1 MRKNNQNNNDKSGN
15 QNDDMIQ
22 NTTNDLYKLIQ
33 YSTLFRLKNRRINVY
48 CQHSQEECCDHCCE
62 DECVKCSDPPNRRI
76 QSSYDGIP
84 GPQGTAGPAGRVGPQ
99 GPAGPEGP
107 SGPPGTAGPA
117 GSCWSCWAHWPAGPP
132 GPTGL
137 TGRVG
142 PPGQVGP
149 AGPAGPAGSDG
160 LAGQVGPQGPPGPG
174 GPTGPQ
180 GPGGPAGPA
189 GPEGPQGLPG
199 PAGPAGPQG
208 QAGPAGPQ
216 GAQGQAGPAGPQGPA
231 GTGITGFVYLFDTS
245 EQVQI
250 PQNGEVT
257 FNTNGHINP
266 IGFVLHTERTGPI
279 MITQSGT
286 YLIQWEVNVDQGSS
300 AFALFR
306 GIVQIPGSNYGSIL
320 GHHSYKGQVISALT
334 TGDILTLRNISSP
347 ITLRNTIAATGP
359 AVISASI
366 LLEKLA

>member
-1 MRKNNQNNNDKSGN
+1 MMVFQ
-15 QNDDMIQ
+15 
-22 NTTNDLYKLIQ
+22 DLK
-33 YSTLFRLKNRRINVY
+33 V
-48 CQHSQEECCDHCCE
+48 
-62 DECVKCSDPPNRRI
+62 PP
-76 QSSYDGIP
+76 
-84 GPQGTAGPAGRVGPQ
+84 ALPAELVPQ

-117 GSCWSCWAHWPAGPP
+117 GPVGPVGPQGPAGPP

-142 PPGQVGP
+142 PPGPIAHWPRRFRWSYRPSGSTRSGWP
-149 AGPAGPAGSDG
+149 RRFRWSYRPSGSTRSSWPRWSSRLRWSCRSSRPPRSAGPP
-160 LAGQVGPQGPPGPG
+160 

-189 GPEGPQGLPG
+189 GPQGPQGLPG

>member
-1 MRKNNQNNNDKSGN
+1 MG
-15 QNDDMIQ
+15 
-22 NTTNDLYKLIQ
+22 
-33 YSTLFRLKNRRINVY
+33 
-48 CQHSQEECCDHCCE
+48 
-62 DECVKCSDPPNRRI
+62 PPG
-76 QSSYDGIP
+76 S
-84 GPQGTAGPAGRVGPQ
+84 VGPP
-99 GPAGPEGP
+99 GPAGP
-107 SGPPGTAGPA
+107 GPA
-117 GSCWSCWAHWPAGPP
+117 PMVLPASGTSRSSRLHP
-132 GPTGL
+132 
-137 TGRVG
+137 
-142 PPGQVGP
+142 
-149 AGPAGPAGSDG
+149 
-160 LAGQVGPQGPPGPG
+160 

-189 GPEGPQGLPG
+189 GPQGPQGLAG

-216 GAQGQAGPAGPQGPA
+216 GSQGQAGPAGPQGPA
-231 GTGITGFVYLFDTS
+231 GTGITGFVYIFDTS
-245 EQVQI
+245 QQVQI

-306 GIVQIPGSNYGSIL
+306 GVVQIPGSNYGSIL
-320 GHHSYKGQVISALT
+320 GNHSYKGQVISALT
-334 TGDILTLRNISSP
+334 TGDIVTLRNISSP

-359 AVISASI
+359 AVISAVH
-366 LLEKLA
+366 LT